1 MEEFAVI
8 VALVANVMIAVIVV
22 LAFIAVVVNAL
33 AIFVQIR

>member
-22 LAFIAVVVNAL
+22 LAFIAVVVNAR